1 MFFLLFEEGGG
12 SFRKRY
18 KLGLI
23 MFKNINIKFSHRKS
37 KAKPNEIT
45 KLTKG
50 IDLCLLAI
58 FIIGDEK

>member
-1 MFFLLFEEGGG
+1 
-12 SFRKRY
+12 
-18 KLGLI
+18 